1 MQSCL
6 QYIENYTQSLML
18 TDCIYLEKME
28 KDGFFVTIV
37 GGFQTLAIV
46 MGTLIVAVA
55 EVKL

>member
-1 MQSCL
+1 
-6 QYIENYTQSLML
+6 ML

-46 MGTLIVAVA
+46 MGTLVVAVA